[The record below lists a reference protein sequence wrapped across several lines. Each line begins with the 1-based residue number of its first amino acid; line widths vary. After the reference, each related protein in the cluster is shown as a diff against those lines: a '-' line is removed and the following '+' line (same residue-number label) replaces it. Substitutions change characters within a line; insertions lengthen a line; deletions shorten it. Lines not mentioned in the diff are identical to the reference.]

1 MPASSP
7 RLLPHQRTIGP
18 AAFVALMALLM
29 SLQALAID
37 AMLPALDE
45 IAAELGTGSPND
57 RQLVVGVFL
66 MAAGAFSLIPG
77 ALADRFGRR
86 PVLFVSL
93 GIYCVLS
100 LGCALV
106 ASFPALIGAR
116 VLQAL
121 GSAGLAVLPAAIV
134 RDRFGGDRM
143 ARMLSTI
150 SVVFLLVPILAPS
163 LGQLIL
169 FVADWRWIFVA
180 MAALAVMVGIWA
192 WFALP
197 ETLNPEYRQK
207 IEPRA
212 ILRNMVASIR
222 VRGSVGYVFGSALVF
237 GAMFGFINSAQQLVG
252 EHFGMGDN
260 FPLVFAACAGSMAVA
275 SFTNSR
281 IVERFGARRV
291 SHTALL
297 TFIAVSAAQLW
308 FALRPGE
315 TIWQFAPLMAANMA
329 LLGFI
334 GANFGSIAMQP
345 FAAIAGAASS
355 VQAFLRMSLGALIGA
370 LIGQAYDGS
379 SRPLAAALLLSGIV
393 ALGLVLYSERGQLFR
408 RRLPPGVERPVPNP

>member
-1 MPASSP
+1 MHAPAQRP
-7 RLLPHQRTIGP
+7 APHERTIHP

-37 AMLPALDE
+37 AMLPALGQ
-45 IAAELGTGSPND
+45 IATDLKTSDPND
-57 RQLVVGVFL
+57 RQLVVGIFL

-86 PVLFVSL
+86 PVLFAGLIVYCLMSL
-93 GIYCVLS
+93 L
-100 LGCALV
+100 CAL
-106 ASFPALIGAR
+106 AESFPALIGAR
-116 VLQAL
+116 ILQAL

-150 SVVFLLVPILAPS
+150 SVVFMLVPILAPS

-169 FVADWRWIFVA
+169 LTASWRWIFVA
-180 MAALAVMVGIWA
+180 MAVLAVAVGIWA
-192 WFALP
+192 WFSLP
-197 ETLNPEYRQK
+197 ETLNPEFRQP
-207 IEPRA
+207 IRPLA
-212 ILRNMVASIR
+212 ILRNMAAALR
-222 VRGSVGYVFGSALVF
+222 VRASFGYVLGSALVF

-252 EHFGMGDN
+252 EHFGMGES
-260 FPLVFAACAGSMAVA
+260 FPLVFAACAGCMAIA

-297 TFIAVSAAQLW
+297 VFIAVSAAQVW
-308 FALRPGE
+308 FAFQPDE
-315 TIWQFAPLMAANMA
+315 TVWQFVPLMAANMA
-329 LLGFI
+329 LLGFV

-345 FAAIAGAASS
+345 FAEIAGAASS
-355 VQAFLRMSLGALIGA
+355 VQAFLRMLLGALLGAAIGR
-370 LIGQAYDGS
+370 AYDGT
-379 SRPLAAALLLSGIV
+379 SRALALALLTSGIV
-393 ALGLVLYSERGQLFR
+393 ALGLVLFSERGRLFR
-408 RRLPPGVERPVPNP
+408 RLHPPGTLRLPANP

>member
-1 MPASSP
+1 MPAASP
-7 RLLPHQRTIGP
+7 RLAPHERTIHP

-45 IAAELGTGSPND
+45 IAADLGTANPND

-93 GIYCVLS
+93 GIYCAMS
-100 LGCALV
+100 LLCGLV
-106 ASFPALIGAR
+106 ESFPAMIGAR

-134 RDRFGGDRM
+134 RDRFGGDSM

-169 FVADWRWIFVA
+169 LIASWRWIFLA
-180 MAALAVMVGIWA
+180 MAVLAVAVGTWA
-192 WFALP
+192 WLALP

-252 EHFGMGDN
+252 EHFGMGDS
-260 FPLVFAACAGSMAVA
+260 FPLVFAACAGSMAIA

-297 TFIAVSAAQLW
+297 TFIAVSAAQVW
-308 FALRPGE
+308 FAFRGGE

-329 LLGFI
+329 LLGFV

-370 LIGQAYDGS
+370 LIGRAYDGS
-379 SRPLAAALLLSGIV
+379 SRPLAAALLVGGIV
-393 ALGLVLYSERGQLFR
+393 ALALVLYSERGRLFR
-408 RRLPPGVERPVPNP
+408 RIHPPGAPRPMPNP